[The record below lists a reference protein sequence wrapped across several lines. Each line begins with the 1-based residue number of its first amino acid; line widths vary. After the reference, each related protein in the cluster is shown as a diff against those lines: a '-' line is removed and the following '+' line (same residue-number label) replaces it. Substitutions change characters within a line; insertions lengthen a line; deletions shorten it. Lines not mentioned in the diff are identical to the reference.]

1 MVWVWWR
8 LTHKYTSQFH
18 SLCFLS
24 STYSIWAVKLDKC
37 VLYATDRHIAFH
49 MLPVELWE
57 ISCKFGS
64 KGAIKR
70 YYLIQNINIDG
81 LMWFLCR
88 INTILMQCF
97 KYPLILFLH
106 CPCLCCHSFLWYHVV
121 FLSGSESL
129 QGVFLNQLFI
139 YVSQLEIQL
148 SRGSSRDPI
157 NRCNTATYLFL
168 F

>member
-1 MVWVWWR
+1 
-8 LTHKYTSQFH
+8 
-18 SLCFLS
+18 
-24 STYSIWAVKLDKC
+24 
-37 VLYATDRHIAFH
+37 
-49 MLPVELWE
+49 
-57 ISCKFGS
+57 
-64 KGAIKR
+64 
-70 YYLIQNINIDG
+70 LIQNINIDG

-157 NRCNTATYLFL
+157 NRKRKFKQWWSTIPPLSTKQTTLTSTSWA
-168 F
+168 